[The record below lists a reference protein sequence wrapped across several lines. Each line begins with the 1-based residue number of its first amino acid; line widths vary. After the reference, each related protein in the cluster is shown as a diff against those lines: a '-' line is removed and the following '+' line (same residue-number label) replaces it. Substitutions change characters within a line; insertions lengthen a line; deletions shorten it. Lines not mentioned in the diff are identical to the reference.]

1 MRKKSVSCVNIRK
14 KFDAKSI
21 NCGKKSEDRSL
32 FICNKKIDGNFLPLL
47 ESAGSLS
54 SFNSFTPA
62 TEVSFLESSE
72 DDPKISDN
80 EKPVVYCRSGKM
92 RRLKHRSRSMSLSE
106 RSINCIQENM
116 NCDNEYINCKLDTMK
131 NQLKNQKNKPKK
143 DNNNIQVGESPVDIV
158 NISFSK
164 EQRKRLKQ
172 KMRETQ
178 KFPDKSVFLGTF

>member
-1 MRKKSVSCVNIRK
+1 VNLRK
-14 KFDAKSI
+14 KFDAKSL
-21 NCGKKSEDRSL
+21 NCGKKGEDRSL

-54 SFNSFTPA
+54 SFNSFTPP

-80 EKPVVYCRSGKM
+80 EKQGMCRRSGKM

-106 RSINCIQENM
+106 RSITRIQENM
-116 NCDNEYINCKLDTMK
+116 NRENECINCKLETIG
-131 NQLKNQKNKPKK
+131 NQLKN
-143 DNNNIQVGESPVDIV
+143 NNNQVDENAVNIA

-164 EQRKRLKQ
+164 EQRKKLKQ

-178 KFPDKSVFLGTF
+178 KFPNKSIFLGTF